1 MINKR
6 NLEKHEFIG
15 MKIEVLESY
24 NKSQKGIRGK
34 VIDETQK
41 MVKIESGGK
50 EKNVPKK
57 GSVFRFTLPKGG
69 KVKVVGDKIAAR
81 PEERIRKC

>member
-1 MINKR
+1 MNRKD
-6 NLEKHEFIG
+6 LEKHEFIG
-15 MKIEVLESY
+15 MRIEVLESD

-41 MVKIESGGK
+41 MLKIESGGK
-50 EKNVPKK
+50 EKNVPKR
-57 GSVFRFTLPKGG
+57 GSIFRFTLTEGV
-69 KVKVVGDKIAAR
+69 KVKIVGDKIAAR